1 MVCQTVQTLSIGPY
15 TIESGTICVEGVTSG
30 TASFSLKVGPFSYT
44 KSIPWFSLNPE
55 QGVGTSAGRIYL
67 IGTNP
72 LSSLLVDDL
81 LTVTEYAQKVAN
93 ILGYPGSYNV
103 VNVGLTDTLAP
114 AGCGKC
120 TVYIDYVA
128 SSPPLAIA
136 LVIALVII
144 FVIAIILGIYFI
156 SVAIESFQP
165 APPTP
170 PPKNASPSLYQE
182 YYQEYAKYLQ
192 EKQVSS
198 ISGGIFGTS
207 TAIAVIGLGILALLI
222 LTGERGD

>member
-1 MVCQTVQTLSIGPY
+1 
-15 TIESGTICVEGVTSG
+15 VEGVTSG

-44 KSIPWFSLNPE
+44 KTIPWFSLNPE

-72 LSSLLVDDL
+72 LSSLLTDDVIIL
-81 LTVTEYAQKVAN
+81 AEYAQKIASY
-93 ILGYPGSYNV
+93 LGYPGSYQV

-128 SSPPLAIA
+128 SSPPLAVA
-136 LVIALVII
+136 LVIALVIV
-144 FVIAIILGIYFI
+144 FVIAIVLGVYFI
-156 SVAIESFQP
+156 SAAIESFQP
-165 APPTP
+165 SPPTP
-170 PPKNASPSLYQE
+170 PPPGSTSTLYQQ
-182 YYQEYAKYLQ
+182 YYQEYAQYLQ

-198 ISGGIFGTS
+198 VTGGVFGAS
-207 TAIAVIGLGILALLI
+207 TAVAVLILGILVFLAF
-222 LTGERGD
+222 TDHGGK